1 MTCRQTIEVHSTGA
15 MALCYSITGT
25 PATFQIPAAL
35 VQFIDLHD
43 MLAQGWDVRD
53 YRADEQ
59 ADARE
64 ARAALVLEG
73 MKWDKI

>member
-1 MTCRQTIEVHSTGA
+1 MTCKQTIEVHSTGA

-35 VQFIDLHD
+35 VQFIDLHG
-43 MLAQGWDVRD
+43 MRANGWDVRD

-59 ADARE
+59 ADERE
-64 ARAALVLEG
+64 ARAALMMEG
-73 MKWDKI
+73 I